1 MNRDE
6 LKKMI
11 SLIDDD
17 KLTEANAGEAKQ
29 VRPAGRTFW
38 RKSALIAAA
47 VFIVTISVYL
57 VWALI
62 KPGLWPFEKTNPAT
76 TSASTTETASMPVPR
91 WDELEVQEQYIG
103 GAMINGIEYQSSA
116 RAIDASLIETVLG
129 SLQLSGY
136 DFYAD
141 KTHQIEATY
150 YQVKNIDPDCVVA
163 VRYEGYEGYYGFFNS
178 GYQFK
183 TLDDLITRLN
193 LPVHMQLNNIFI
205 HNIWQGETQK
215 ELLRWDYYSLPDQKI
230 VWDILLAN
238 RAIINEGESARYKL
252 GWEIMSISIDYA
264 PAGQSN
270 IGIVLFDNGYLCT
283 NILGSLQSFYIGKE
297 SVMAFRDYVLENG
310 TLNKSI
316 GLETP
321 GETTVPESYAGVATT
336 QETTKS
342 NIHTRNSLQQMSN

>member
-17 KLTEANAGEAKQ
+17 KLSEADAVEAKQ
-29 VRPAGRTFW
+29 ARPAGRTLW

-47 VFIVTISVYL
+47 VVLVTISVYL
-57 VWALI
+57 VCALI
-62 KPGLWPFEKTNPAT
+62 KPGLWPIEKPNPAT
-76 TSASTTETASMPVPR
+76 TSAATTETALMPVPR
-91 WDELEVQEQYIG
+91 WDELEVQEQYTG
-103 GAMINGIEYQSSA
+103 GAVINGTEYQSSV
-116 RAIDASLIETVLG
+116 RAIDANLIETALG
-129 SLQLSGY
+129 SLQMSGY
-136 DFYAD
+136 DLYAD

-150 YQVKNIDPDCVVA
+150 YQIKNIDPDCVVA

-178 GYQFK
+178 GYTFK

-193 LPVHMQLNNIFI
+193 LREHLQINNIFI
-205 HNIWQGETQK
+205 HDIWQGETQK

-238 RAIINEGESARYKL
+238 KAIVNEGESARYKL
-252 GWEIMSISIDYA
+252 GWEIMSVSIDYA

-321 GETTVPESYAGVATT
+321 GETTVPESYAGVQTA
-336 QETTKS
+336 QETTTS
-342 NIHTRNSLQQMSN
+342 TTQTTVQ